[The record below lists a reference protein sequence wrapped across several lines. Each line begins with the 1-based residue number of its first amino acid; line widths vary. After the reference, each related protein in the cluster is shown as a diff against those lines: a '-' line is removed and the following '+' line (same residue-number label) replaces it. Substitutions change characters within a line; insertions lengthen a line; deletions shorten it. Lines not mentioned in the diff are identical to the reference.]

1 MGKPEWVREL
11 LAGDFELEFEEVTSF
26 YREADR
32 MRA

>member
-11 LAGDFELEFEEVTSF
+11 LADDFELEFEEVTSF